1 MCDDKITLTKKPKQ
15 TGKKCKAIS
24 TLGMKKMTSHFRE
37 VKHPEPPDPKKT
49 GNTPEEENIQQ
60 IDLNKNKMIFNIFL
74 FLLIFLNLD
83 LIGFNLYCADV
94 LLSVYN

>member
-1 MCDDKITLTKKPKQ
+1 
-15 TGKKCKAIS
+15 
-24 TLGMKKMTSHFRE
+24 MTSHFRE
-37 VKHPEPPDPKKT
+37 VKHPEPPGPKKT

-83 LIGFNLYCADV
+83 LIGFNLYCVDV